1 MRDFWANLE
10 LTDPALLA
18 GLALL
23 PLLLAAFARG
33 LVDLP
38 RWQRLVS
45 LACRSALLALVV
57 LAAAGLTALEPS
69 RRPFVVFA
77 VDESLSV
84 GSEGRAAA
92 DAFLERALA
101 ARGDRPAAFLP
112 FAAVPGA
119 VRPAREPAGEALDAR
134 GTDLA
139 AALEVA
145 AAAIPPGHLPHVV
158 LLTDG
163 NQTRGDLLETALRM
177 GVPVSAVPLPAR
189 GDPEVQVS
197 AVHVPAQVRE
207 GEPFRVEVVL
217 DANHDDEGVIEVY
230 RGPHKLPLPQERY
243 RVRKGENRFPF
254 DQKLVGERQATYTV
268 KIRDFHDT
276 LRDNNAGRGLVYVSG
291 KPRVLLVDVE
301 PPLAQPLRD
310 ALEEEGI
317 EVEVRPARGVPE
329 TLADLQNYELLVLSN
344 VPATDLSQ
352 RQMEAVRTYVQKL
365 GGGFVMLGGDQS
377 FGLGGYY
384 KTAVEEILPVRSDFE
399 KEKDKPSLAL
409 VLVIDRSGSM
419 AGQKLELVKEASK
432 SAVELLGPSDK
443 VGVIAFDSET
453 QWVSDQVQSA
463 ADRAGVCDRISRI
476 DVGGGTV
483 MYPALQAAHE
493 ALRASVAK
501 LKHVIVLTDGVA
513 ESADFEGLAAAM
525 SRDRITVSAVAVG
538 SDADRRLLAE
548 VARAGNG
555 RFYPVDD
562 PTSVP
567 QVFVKETMAAGKS
580 ALDES
585 AFTPQLVTP
594 TPVLAGLDWSAAPVL
609 LGHVRTRPKATGE
622 VILATERADPLLA
635 WWRYGLGMSVAFT
648 SDAKSRWAAEWLTW
662 PGYPKFWAQVVRHAL
677 RKSDVEGAE
686 LKVEHRDGRATVTL
700 DTTEKRAGRFLNGAA
715 GELTVITDR
724 ELNARPIPMAQTAPG
739 RYVAE
744 FDTPEQGTYHL
755 DVVQRVGDQV
765 VCHQSRGLVVGYPD
779 ELRLRPTDE
788 ALLRAVAEVSGGRY
802 DPEPETV
809 FEAPARDARRPVPLR
824 PYLLLAAAV
833 LLVLDAGVRR
843 LDFSRLAGR
852 FRRRR
857 VLASAPR
864 PV

>member
-1 MRDFWANLE
+1 MRDFWTNLE
-10 LTDPALLA
+10 FTDPVLLA
-18 GLALL
+18 GLVLL
-23 PLLLAAFARG
+23 PVLLAAFARG

-45 LACRSALLALVV
+45 LVCRSMLVTLVV
-57 LAAAGLTALEPS
+57 LAAAGLTVLLPT
-69 RRPFVVFA
+69 RQPFVVFA

-84 GSEGRAAA
+84 GSEGHAAA
-92 DAFLERALA
+92 DAFLDRALA
-101 ARGDRPAAFLP
+101 ARGDRPAAFLS
-112 FAAVPGA
+112 FAAEPGA
-119 VRPAREPAGEALDAR
+119 VLPAREPAAGETLDNR

-139 AALEVA
+139 AAVEVA
-145 AAAIPPGHLPHVV
+145 AAAIPPGHLPHIV

-163 NQTRGDLLETALRM
+163 NQTRGDLLKTVLRM
-177 GVPVSAVPLPAR
+177 SVPVSAVPLPPR

-197 AVHVPAQVRE
+197 AVRVPAQVRE

-217 DANHDDEGVIEVY
+217 DANHDDEGVLEVY

-243 RVRKGENRFPF
+243 RIRKGENRFSF
-254 DQKLVGERQATYTV
+254 EQKLAGERQATYTV
-268 KIRDFHDT
+268 KVRDFHDT
-276 LRDNNAGRGLVYVSG
+276 LRDNNAGSGLVYVAG
-291 KPRVLLVDVE
+291 KPRVLLVEGE

-329 TLADLQNYELLVLSN
+329 TLADLQNYELLVISN

-365 GGGFVMLGGDQS
+365 GGGFLMLGGDQS

-384 KTAVEEILPVRSDFE
+384 KTALEEILPVRSDFE
-399 KEKDKPSLAL
+399 KEKEKPSLAM
-409 VLVIDRSGSM
+409 VLVIDKSGSM
-419 AGQKLELVKEASK
+419 AGQKMELVKEASK

-443 VGVIAFDSET
+443 VGVIAFDSEM
-453 QWVSDQVQSA
+453 QWVSQQVQSA
-463 ADRAGVCDRISRI
+463 ADRAAVCDRISRI
-476 DVGGGTV
+476 DAGGGTV
-483 MYPALQAAHE
+483 MYPPMQAAHE
-493 ALRASVAK
+493 ALRTSVAK

-525 SRDRITVSAVAVG
+525 YRDRITVSAVAVG
-538 SDADRRLLAE
+538 SDADRRLLADI
-548 VARAGNG
+548 ARAGNG

-580 ALDES
+580 ALDET

-594 TPVLAGLDWSAAPVL
+594 TPVLAGLDWSAAPLL
-609 LGHVRTRPKATGE
+609 LGHVRTRPKATAE

-635 WWRYGLGMSVAFT
+635 WWRYGLGVSVAFT

-662 PGYPKFWAQVVRHAL
+662 PGYPKFWVQVVRHAL
-677 RKSDVEGAE
+677 RKSDAKGAE
-686 LKVEHRDGRATVTL
+686 LKVEQRGGRATVTL
-700 DTTEKRAGRFLNGAA
+700 DTTDPAGRFLNGAA
-715 GELTVITDR
+715 SELTVITDR
-724 ELNARPIPMAQTAPG
+724 ELNARQVPMAQTAPG
-739 RYVAE
+739 RYAAE
-744 FDTPEQGTYHL
+744 FDTPDQGTYHM
-755 DVVQRVGDQV
+755 DVVQRLGDQV

-788 ALLRAVAEVSGGRY
+788 GLLRAVAEVSGGQY
-802 DPEPETV
+802 DPGPETV
-809 FEAPARDARRPVPLR
+809 FDAPARDARRPVPLR
-824 PYLLLAAAV
+824 PYLLLAAAM

-843 LDFSRLAGR
+843 LDFSRLSGR
-852 FRRRR
+852 FRRRM
-857 VLASAPR
+857 VASAPR
-864 PV
+864 KV